1 MPKKSTI
8 DFEKADKEV
17 LTYLELLL
25 EKKGMGGMPSN
36 ILADMIMDLYGRF
49 DHFLTLSVM
58 QKMNP
63 DAYKQFDG
71 LLESDPTPEKTMEFM
86 EKHVPN
92 LQEVIKEAMEEFE
105 KIYLSEPQIR
115 T

>member
-1 MPKKSTI
+1 MPKKPTI

-25 EKKGMGGMPSN
+25 EKKGMGGMPAN
-36 ILADMIMDLYGRF
+36 ILSDMIMDLYGRF
-49 DHFLTLSVM
+49 DHFMTLSVI
-58 QKMNP
+58 QKMKP
-63 DAYKQFDG
+63 DKYKEFDK
-71 LLESDPTPEKTMEFM
+71 LIESNSTPEKTMKFM
-86 EKHVPN
+86 EENVEN

-105 KIYLSEPQIR
+105 KVYLSEPQIR